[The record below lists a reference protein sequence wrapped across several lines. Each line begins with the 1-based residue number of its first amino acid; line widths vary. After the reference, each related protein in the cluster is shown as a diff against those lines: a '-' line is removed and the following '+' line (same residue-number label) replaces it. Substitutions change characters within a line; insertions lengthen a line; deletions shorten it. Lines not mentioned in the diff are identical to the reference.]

1 LLRIQKIIP
10 FFILFLFSS
19 SAFAAWTTQSLIP
32 YPTTREGIKKL
43 EDSPNIRVE
52 EKLKKAGDHYAGGH
66 ASALEAI
73 ALPYILYKI
82 VFPDKEYEV
91 KIFENNQLVYEVYFT
106 EEGDFNRGTF
116 WKNNKKYPIRAYYL
130 SALRRTVIALD
141 QEINLKPHSSEAQ
154 DWKSI
159 SLASQINLLPEYSK
173 AYAQETKPKRKV
185 ELLTEPLYYYEVA
198 GRDFAIEELKKETN
212 PEIRVKVIL
221 ESYHTGQQKSIIYG
235 LIDFLS
241 PEEAARLSEEFGSNI
256 ADPRAAMLMPKII
269 QASCQ
274 NPSKMDEL
282 LKNIKVDRYYPK
294 DRKEYENK
302 LDALIQSNC
311 SNTSLSPFLKAYLN
325 GSLTQE
331 EAGIILNPNAKEN
344 LNSLVLCSTTQKAY
358 WDYLLSNPSQSSL
371 LLDCF
376 TRAYQNKTKQW
387 PFSIQYAEDFL
398 PIYISLAQQTAM
410 NDEVLAQILA
420 LLQIPENIDY
430 KVFYPSL
437 TNTLAH
443 KMSKLE
449 RERLLALQ
457 MALGDQKNLSEFL
470 QTFSSNPP
478 LITEAKEVKNS
489 KDLMAYGFFLDA
501 KKENLQFSTPFFK
514 SLPEP
519 LREKVCRSVNAEP
532 KKESDSFFKK
542 LLHRFL
548 EKTGYS
554 RCMN

>member
-1 LLRIQKIIP
+1 MLKIQQT
-10 FFILFLFSS
+10 ILFLIFFLFSS
-19 SAFAAWTTQSLIP
+19 SLFASWTTQSLIP
-32 YPTTREGIKKL
+32 YPITREGIKKL
-43 EDSPNIRVE
+43 KDSPNIRVE
-52 EKLKKAGDHYAGGH
+52 ETLKKAGDHYAGGH

-73 ALPYILYKI
+73 ALPYLLYKA

-91 KIFENNQLVYEVYFT
+91 KVFENNQLVYEAYFT

-198 GRDFAIEELKKETN
+198 GRDFVIEELKKETN
-212 PEIRVKVIL
+212 PEIRVKAIL

-235 LIDFLS
+235 LVDFLS
-241 PEEAARLSEEFGSNI
+241 PQEASRLSEEFGSNI
-256 ADPRAAMLMPKII
+256 TDPRSAMLMPKVI
-269 QASCQ
+269 QAACQ
-274 NPSKMDEL
+274 NPSQIDGL

-294 DRKEYENK
+294 DRKEYEDK
-302 LDALIQSNC
+302 IQGLVLSNC
-311 SNTSLSPFLKAYLN
+311 SNAPLYPFLKAYLN
-325 GSLTQE
+325 GPLAQE
-331 EAGIILNPNAKEN
+331 EVGIILNPNTKEN
-344 LNSLVLCSTTQKAY
+344 LNRLVLCSTTQKAY
-358 WDYLLSNPSQSSL
+358 WDYLLSNPSESSS

-387 PFSIQYAEDFL
+387 PFSIQDAEDFL
-398 PIYISLAQQTAM
+398 PIYISLAQQTAI
-410 NDEVLAQILA
+410 NDEALAQILK
-420 LLQIPENIDY
+420 LLQIPENVDY
-430 KVFYPSL
+430 KVFYPL
-437 TNTLAH
+437 FTNTLVQ
-443 KMSKLE
+443 KMPKLE

-501 KKENLQFSTPFFK
+501 RKENLQFSTPFFK

-519 LREKVCRSVNAEP
+519 LREKVCRSVNEEP

-554 RCMN
+554 NCMR